1 MIKLGLDQSEIEAI
15 LQNGVQDEQVRIAIA
30 NAILA
35 NNEAIAQQVLAL
47 VSNDLMNLFK
57 QMGMK

>member
-1 MIKLGLDQSEIEAI
+1 MIKLGLDPSELESILIQGIE
-15 LQNGVQDEQVRIAIA
+15 DEKARVAIA
-30 NAILA
+30 NAISA
-35 NNEAIAQQVLAL
+35 NNEAVAKQVLAL